1 MRVGSLCIRVGVLVR
16 KGGDARDL
24 SHYTQEQVE
33 DTGIQHKNH
42 HLEAEECSPQKTS
55 QLLT

>member
-1 MRVGSLCIRVGVLVR
+1 MGSLCIRVGVLVR